1 MALQVI
7 DHTATTAADRGAV
20 FALLADGAT
29 WPDWSPIGRF
39 ELVHP
44 GDGSPEGVGAVRLFK
59 TGFVKSRERVVES
72 RPGEVFSYV
81 LESGMPI
88 RDYRAVVTLTA
99 VPGGAG
105 TSINWHS
112 TFRAKVPGTGGL
124 YRRQLGRFIGE
135 TLNGLAA
142 AAARQTTSDAAPEA

>member
-7 DHTATTAADRGAV
+7 DRTATTTADPDAV

-29 WPDWSPIGRF
+29 WPEWSPIGSF

-59 TGFVKSRERVVES
+59 TGRVASRERIVER
-72 RPGEVFSYV
+72 RPGERFSYV
-81 LESGMPI
+81 LESGLPL
-88 RDYRAVVTLTA
+88 RDYRADVTLTA
-99 VPGGAG
+99 GPGGAG
-105 TSINWHS
+105 TVINWHS

-135 TLNGLAA
+135 TVDGLAA
-142 AAARQTTSDAAPEA
+142 ATARRATSDT